1 MKKIIALLALLLFA
15 TTANAQTNISME
27 LRDSPIR
34 SSLEMAFKQA
44 GIKNYVIDNSVYGFV
59 SLNLTDQPFETALKI
74 IMRANSVPLL
84 YRKENDVWI
93 VEQRKITTIVSN
105 PAPQILEMS
114 QQSSIMFEKIHL
126 TYIDPFDLQLVL
138 GQILNINQFQ
148 RFRGGGMMGGMGGFG
163 NNSNGFG
170 GGMGNGMMGGG
181 MMGGGMGVG
190 MGGGMMG
197 GMGSFGG
204 SGGLGGGRNF

>member
-1 MKKIIALLALLLFA
+1 
-15 TTANAQTNISME
+15 
-27 LRDSPIR
+27 
-34 SSLEMAFKQA
+34 MAFKQA

-84 YRKENDVWI
+84 YRRENDVWI

-105 PAPQILEMS
+105 PASQILEVS

-181 MMGGGMGVG
+181 MMGGGMGLG

-204 SGGLGGGRNF
+204 SGGGRNF